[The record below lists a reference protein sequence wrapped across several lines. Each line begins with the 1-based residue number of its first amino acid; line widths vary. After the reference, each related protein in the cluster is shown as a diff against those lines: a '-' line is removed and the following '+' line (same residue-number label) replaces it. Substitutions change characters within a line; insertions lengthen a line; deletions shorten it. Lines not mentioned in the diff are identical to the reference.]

1 MKAIKALL
9 VLFAAVILL
18 NVQAM
23 STEAHSHHNFNENS
37 NFTFEAEDFSFDSH
51 EHFKQLARLVEWE
64 CNRCGK
70 TMRLGENVNPY
81 QQYAYSCPGS
91 SYESER
97 QKSMFGSRHMWHII
111 NVIDG

>member
-37 NFTFEAEDFSFDSH
+37 NFTFEAEDFSFDSQ
-51 EHFKQLARLVEWE
+51 EV
-64 CNRCGK
+64 
-70 TMRLGENVNPY
+70 
-81 QQYAYSCPGS
+81 
-91 SYESER
+91 
-97 QKSMFGSRHMWHII
+97 SMTH
-111 NVIDG
+111 